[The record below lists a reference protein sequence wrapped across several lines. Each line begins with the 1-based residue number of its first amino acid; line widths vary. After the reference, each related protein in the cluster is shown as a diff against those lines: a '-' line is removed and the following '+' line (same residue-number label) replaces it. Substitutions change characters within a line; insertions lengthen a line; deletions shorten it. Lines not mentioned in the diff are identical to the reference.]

1 MSRPRHWGSRK
12 CHVYGRL
19 SELCARVARVPR
31 LIVPAARTPLGA
43 TSRDGGPTKPTVGRY
58 LAVALILTG
67 LVSVPT
73 AVAADPRIP
82 LTADPV
88 VLPGGDFC
96 ADFTSVITFQDF
108 NQYIVRSTTASDG
121 TVTLRIAGR
130 ARATVTNQG
139 TGKSVSF
146 NISGP
151 GTLVMNP
158 DGSFSAN
165 LAGPNLLWTARANL
179 ANFPNVPTI
188 SYTTGHVTFGVDPSG
203 QTTSYSL
210 AGGSRQTNVCTVLA
224 S

>member
-1 MSRPRHWGSRK
+1 MRMKRAVRGLIAAPLVLIGLLSAAPADAQRPHPPYDPGPNPA
-12 CHVYGRL
+12 
-19 SELCARVARVPR
+19 ELPHGDYC
-31 LIVPAARTPLGA
+31 
-43 TSRDGGPTKPTVGRY
+43 DDF
-58 LAVALILTG
+58 
-67 LVSVPT
+67 T
-73 AVAADPRIP
+73 AVV
-82 LTADPV
+82 T
-88 VLPGGDFC
+88 
-96 ADFTSVITFQDF
+96 FTEL

-130 ARATVTNQG
+130 ARATVTNQM
-139 TGKSVSF
+139 TGESVSF

-151 GTLVMNP
+151 GTLVINP

-224 S
+224 P